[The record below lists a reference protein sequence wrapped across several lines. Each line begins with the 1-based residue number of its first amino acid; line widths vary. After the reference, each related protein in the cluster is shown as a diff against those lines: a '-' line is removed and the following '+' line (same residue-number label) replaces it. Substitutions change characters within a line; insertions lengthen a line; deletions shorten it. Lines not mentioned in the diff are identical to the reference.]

1 MRAPGPAPRSSLFL
15 VVGAVAS
22 VVLWTARDH
31 LTFTLGLLGV
41 LIAPLLHGRHRLTG
55 RRFGLDLL
63 PPLLAIAAAI
73 GHGIAPL
80 SAPLAITAL
89 LVVGAAFPAHL
100 WLEALRP
107 RIASSEFLLLLLA
120 QPGLAL
126 AVHILD
132 PQTVTL
138 DLATRMQLATWFVAT
153 AMLQTG
159 LGLVRTDPMRALIAI
174 GQSQAA
180 LLIAGALVSEHGF
193 TAEYLMLAGTD
204 LGLATVVLA
213 LADLRARHRIG
224 RLQPDNGMA
233 DLEPTS
239 ARLFLVA
246 GWFFVGL
253 PGGIVFFAEDLLFH
267 ALVRHSNAMTAAM
280 ILAQVLN
287 AIGFYR
293 VYLGVYAG
301 RPRAGSVTNGAM
313 PRWLAPAL
321 TTLILI
327 TVGLGLWPQLLLGH

>member
-1 MRAPGPAPRSSLFL
+1 MSAPAAAPRSPLFL
-15 VVGAVAS
+15 CLGVIAG

-31 LTFTLGLLGV
+31 LTFTLGLMGV
-41 LIAPLLHGRHRLTG
+41 LLVPLLHGRHRSTG
-55 RRFGLDLL
+55 RRLGLDLL
-63 PPLLAIAAAI
+63 PPLLAIAVVI
-73 GHGIAPL
+73 GHGMAPL
-80 SAPLAITAL
+80 SAPLAIVAL
-89 LVVGAAFPAHL
+89 LVVGCAFPAHL

-138 DLATRMQLATWFVAT
+138 DLATRKLLAAWFVLT
-153 AMLQTG
+153 AIVQTG
-159 LGLVRTDPMRALIAI
+159 LGLVRTDPMRAVFAI

-180 LLIAGALVSEHGF
+180 LLVAGALVSEHGF

-204 LGLATVVLA
+204 LGLATLVMA
-213 LADLRARHRIG
+213 LADARVRHRIA
-224 RLQPDNGMA
+224 RLQPDHGLA

-267 ALVRHSNAMTAAM
+267 ALVQHSSAQTAAM

-301 RPRAGSVTNGAM
+301 RPRADAAPNGSM

-327 TVGLGLWPQLLLGH
+327 TLFLGLWPQLLLGH